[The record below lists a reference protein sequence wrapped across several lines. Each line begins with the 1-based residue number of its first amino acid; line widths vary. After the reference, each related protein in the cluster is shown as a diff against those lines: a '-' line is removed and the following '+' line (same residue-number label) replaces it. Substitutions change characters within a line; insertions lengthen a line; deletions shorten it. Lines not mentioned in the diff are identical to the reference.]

1 MPIFEYRCRTCGHE
15 FEELVGRADTEVA
28 CPVCEAATEKLFSSF
43 AAAVG
48 GSNSAPA
55 CGGGGCAPGGT

>member
-1 MPIFEYRCRTCGHE
+1 MPIFEYRCRICGHE
-15 FEELVGRADTEVA
+15 FEELVPRADTVVH
-28 CPVCEAATEKLFSSF
+28 CPTCEGAAEKLFSTF

-48 GSNSAPA
+48 SSNSASM